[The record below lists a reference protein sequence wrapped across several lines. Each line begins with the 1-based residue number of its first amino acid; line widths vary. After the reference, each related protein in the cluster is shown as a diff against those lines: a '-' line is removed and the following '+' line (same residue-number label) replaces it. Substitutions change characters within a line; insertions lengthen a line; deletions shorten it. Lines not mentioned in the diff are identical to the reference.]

1 MKRIYLALMAMVG
14 PVVLGSCEGLAELE
28 THLDIAVGEDDEGGG
43 DGDKKGTSIGF
54 GVSVGFGN
62 DGPEEDDAVLEYEDI
77 IPPEIIQSSN
87 VQGGDCWGDFF
98 FQFGTNNTRIRIYDL
113 ALKTYSQN
121 VYLSNDLTGFVPNC
135 HCNTVAFGT
144 EYFDAGDP
152 FPLIYVSTGY
162 GVDGYTGA
170 LVYRIKRNYLGTF
183 SVSLVQTI
191 KFPYLRASWTEFIP
205 AGEVAYLCY
214 PGERTVYRMEMP
226 KLKDGDLVSLDP
238 SQALETYLFPPR
250 PGWMGTSRNQDYL
263 LRDGKIYFITG
274 TSHGFSGLVVL
285 DLGTR
290 KWERIINFKKN
301 GLTSEPES
309 IFVWQGD
316 ICVAL
321 KDRIVKLH
329 L

>member
-1 MKRIYLALMAMVG
+1 MKRIYLALMALVG
-14 PVVLGSCEGLAELE
+14 PVMLGSCEGLAELE
-28 THLDIAVGEDDEGGG
+28 THLDIAVGEDNEGGG

-62 DGPEEDDAVLEYEDI
+62 DGPDEDDAVLEYEDI
-77 IPPEIIQSSN
+77 IPPEIILSSN
-87 VQGGDCWGDFF
+87 VQGGDCWGDYF

-121 VYLSNDLTGFVPNC
+121 VYLSNGLTGFVPNC

-144 EYFDAGDP
+144 EYYDAGDP

-191 KFPYLRASWTEFIP
+191 
-205 AGEVAYLCY
+205 
-214 PGERTVYRMEMP
+214 YRMEMP
-226 KLKDGDLVSLDP
+226 KLKDGDLVTLDP

-250 PGWMGTSRNQDYL
+250 PSWMGTSRNQDYL
-263 LRDGKIYFITG
+263 FRDGKLYFITG
-274 TSHGFSGLVVL
+274 TSQGFSGLVVL

-321 KDRIVKLH
+321 KDRMVKLH